1 MLLRSLAV
9 LSILCLA
16 ACGATAPGTRPPDMS
31 AASHETSAAHAE
43 SAAEWTSA
51 KNPTPA
57 QLERAAELRRAAASH
72 HAAAQTL
79 RATEERACI
88 GIPEKDRDESPF
100 EHTEDIASIAPFMGT
115 QLAEGGVPG
124 TLQGAVVTFRAAPG
138 MTAQWLQRL
147 VNCHLARNVAL
158 GHEVP
163 EMPACPL
170 VPKGASATVAPT
182 AAGDGFAV
190 TIRGED
196 EASAREI
203 WRRASALR
211 SR

>member
-9 LSILCLA
+9 PFVLGLSACA
-16 ACGATAPGTRPPDMS
+16 APATQGTRPTEMS
-31 AASHETSAAHAE
+31 VARHETTAANAE
-43 SAAEWTSA
+43 SVAEWTTA

-57 QLERAAELRRAAASH
+57 HLERAAELRRAASRH
-72 HAAAQTL
+72 RAAARTL
-79 RATEERACI
+79 REAEERACI

-100 EHTEDIASIAPFMGT
+100 EHTEDIASIVPLMGT
-115 QLAEGGVPG
+115 RLPEGGLPG
-124 TLQGAVVTFRAAPG
+124 TLQGAVVTFRAMPG

-147 VNCHLARNVAL
+147 VNCHIARNVAL
-158 GHEVP
+158 GHDVP

-182 AAGDGFAV
+182 SDGFAV
-190 TIRGED
+190 TIRGAND
-196 EASAREI
+196 ASAREI